1 MNRVLT
7 VGTFFAA
14 QGLMQRVDLSSDA
27 KAVESMMDKQKEGNL
42 PKCIALVGLPFLGS
56 ALVAAALKKE
66 YGFEVVGPEVPLVEA
81 PGPVLNEEEAEAVVK
96 KIEEA
101 MIACTAPC
109 IVIDDLLTDNE
120 TYKQYEKACQDKGLP
135 KPVNIVYFTSGNL
148 ETDAELA
155 GVKIGDADPLNGGLK
170 KDADS
175 EPYVARV
182 AAVKATLDKGGEGE
196 EEAAAAKSDH
206 YLNKPVVVPWTP
218 EYFKKLKELEEQETK
233 ETPGHPS
240 KVYQDLQAE
249 VKEAKFPTV
258 QKIEIPKKNE
268 EKNETDAMVMAGVV
282 KEVAKIVKPT
292 VHCVLAPQARGVS
305 VTLASVLAASAAGRQ
320 VVVDAVELATPNSR
334 YSETVNT
341 ALKTAAAVGEP
352 ILPDIWAEIFE
363 ERLKEYSLQHVFLA
377 NYPGDSVRTYPTVR
391 DELDVLAQFATV
403 KGMIAANFTQRAM
416 HKYCFKGSVEA
427 PETAAEAFAYYR
439 GTPVTDVERYS
450 SMLAAKTS
458 YLKEVDMEREKWVTN
473 LEIDATDDALPQ
485 AAREGAL
492 AVLDLLQMLP

>member
-1 MNRVLT
+1 VLT

-14 QGLMQRVDLSSDA
+14 QGLMQRVEIKSDA
-27 KAVESMMDKQKEGNL
+27 KAVETMMKDCTSGAYR
-42 PKCIALVGLPFLGS
+42 PKCIALVGLPFVGTTE
-56 ALVAAALKKE
+56 VAAALKKE
-66 YGFEVVGPEVPLVEA
+66 YGFEVVGPEVSEA
-81 PGPVLNEEEAEAVVK
+81 PGPVLDEEQALAVVN

-101 MIACTAPC
+101 MDACTAPC
-109 IVIDDLLTDNE
+109 LAIDDLLTDNE
-120 TYKQYEKACQDKGLP
+120 TYNAYVKKFGAP
-135 KPVNIVYFTSGNL
+135 PVNVVYLTCTDEAL
-148 ETDAELA
+148 EAKKLA
-155 GVKIGDADPLNGGLK
+155 VVKDDGDAGTAAQERID
-170 KDADS
+170 
-175 EPYVARV
+175 
-182 AAVKATLDKGGEGE
+182 AVKATLDMGGGGE
-196 EEAAAAKSDH
+196 EETAAKGANH
-206 YLNKPVVVPWTP
+206 YLNKEPLVPWTP

-240 KVYQDLQAE
+240 AAYQALQADL
-249 VKEAKFPTV
+249 KEAKFPTV
-258 QKIEIPKKNE
+258 KKLAIPDVNIEKA
-268 EKNETDAMVMAGVV
+268 ETMSDAVVMAGVA

-320 VVVDAVELATPNSR
+320 VVLDAVELATPNSR

-416 HKYCFKGSVEA
+416 HKYCFKGAVPA
-427 PETAAEAFAYYR
+427 PETATQAYAFYR
-439 GTPVTDVERYS
+439 GNAETDVDRYS
-450 SMLAAKTS
+450 AMLQEKTA
-458 YLKEVDMEREKWVTN
+458 YLSDNDMERDRWVTN
-473 LEIDATDDALPQ
+473 LEIDATDGPLPE
-485 AAREGAL
+485 AAREGSLAAL
-492 AVLDLLQMLP
+492 DVLGMLP